1 MIIDLTY
8 ELDRLEKEGVIDAI
22 KSILNNLLNPEFL
35 NKVSNLL
42 RAISQTQFDNSLA
55 DQSLIKILKG
65 LNNYEVKKGLLYVS
79 QLIKEISKQ

>member
-22 KSILNNLLNPEFL
+22 KSILNNLLNREFL